1 MIAGWPCEDLSA
13 AGNGKGLRGPRS
25 GLCCDTL
32 RIEGGLQQLPSYILE
47 TTPMQPDNSHGLMS
61 GSLHSLPFVLLW
73 GSRLHSMLLAA
84 GRLLTGCAVSGP
96 RLPAHVLSRLCM
108 IGWRGSRSAMCSLS
122 WMVAGWHRWLYT
134 PSACPGTPAM
144 RCMVIC

>member
-1 MIAGWPCEDLSA
+1 MVIAGWPCEDLSA

-61 GSLHSLPFVLLW
+61 GSLHSLPFVLLC

-96 RLPAHVLSRLCM
+96 RLPAHVLSRLCV
-108 IGWRGSRSAMCSLS
+108 IGWRGSRSAMPVL
-122 WMVAGWHRWLYT
+122 
-134 PSACPGTPAM
+134 CPGWWPGGTAGCTPPALALVPLQ
-144 RCMVIC
+144 CSAW